1 MICKM
6 IFLLSLYIILLTLEL
21 NNYYS
26 IYYYYIPQSYSFS
39 STIGGHVLQYD
50 LKLNAIF
57 VICMPS
63 DLYVGSFLIASTFK
77 STFLSKIFC
86 SSSASMIL

>member
-21 NNYYS
+21 NN
-26 IYYYYIPQSYSFS
+26 YIPQSYSFS